1 MTYKHDSEAYLIVI
15 KASRVHEV
23 AMDLYHTASRGEPAG
38 YVMHQLQQAMQDLS
52 KAFDDWAMDDGED
65 E

>member
-15 KASRVHEV
+15 KTSRVHEV
-23 AMDLYHTASRGEPAG
+23 AMDLYHAASRGEPTG
-38 YVMHQLQQAMQDLS
+38 PEMHLLQQVMQDVG
-52 KAFDDWAMDDGED
+52 KAFDDWAIVKGD